1 MEGGKDLV
9 QNTFIFSRMLIE
21 GYMVIFVE
29 IIYFRV
35 IYLLESCHRLYFS
48 IEESYVSYEFIR
60 LYLSQSY

>member
-1 MEGGKDLV
+1 MEVGKDLV

-35 IYLLESCHRLYFS
+35 ICLLESCHSLYFS
-48 IEESYVSYEFIR
+48 IEESYVYYEFIR